1 MIYSESESE
10 LDSSF
15 TINSVEI
22 LTLFLNMI
30 LNLILV

>member
-15 TINSVEI
+15 TINSVQI